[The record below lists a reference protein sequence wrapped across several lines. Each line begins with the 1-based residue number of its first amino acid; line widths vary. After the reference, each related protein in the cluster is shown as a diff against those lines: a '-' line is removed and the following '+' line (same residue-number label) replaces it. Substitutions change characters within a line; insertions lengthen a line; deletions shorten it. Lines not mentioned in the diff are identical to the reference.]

1 MVDNAP
7 SLAKIFVT
15 QIQTRDMFVVA
26 NPYPGSMPLLIQSYR
41 EYLIRRLIEVV
52 KYSKKIVNMALSLD
66 DRLLGEKTD
75 YYCSS
80 SDEEDEDITH
90 KQADLS
96 AVVHDADSSQ
106 YTGHCTNVSTFQQQK
121 NGVLLGVILKSAS
134 GI

>member
-1 MVDNAP
+1 
-7 SLAKIFVT
+7 
-15 QIQTRDMFVVA
+15 
-26 NPYPGSMPLLIQSYR
+26 
-41 EYLIRRLIEVV
+41 
-52 KYSKKIVNMALSLD
+52 MALSLD

-106 YTGHCTNVSTFQQQK
+106 YTGHCTNVSRRRSIYSLQINK
-121 NGVLLGVILKSAS
+121 AE
-134 GI
+134 

>member
-1 MVDNAP
+1 
-7 SLAKIFVT
+7 
-15 QIQTRDMFVVA
+15 
-26 NPYPGSMPLLIQSYR
+26 
-41 EYLIRRLIEVV
+41 
-52 KYSKKIVNMALSLD
+52 MALSLD

-96 AVVHDADSSQ
+96 AAVHDADSSQ

-121 NGVLLGVILKSAS
+121 NGVLQRAMLNYAGNA
-134 GI
+134 GDAGDGFMQDAAAWRC